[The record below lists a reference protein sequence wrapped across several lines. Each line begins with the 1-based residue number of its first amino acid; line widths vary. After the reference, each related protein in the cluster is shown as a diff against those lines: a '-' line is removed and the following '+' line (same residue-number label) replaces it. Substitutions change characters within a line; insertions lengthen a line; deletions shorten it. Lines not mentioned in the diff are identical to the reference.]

1 MKEIKLGHY
10 SSMSEMVAELNAKIP
25 TAPNTINLYSDGF
38 NVHFDY
44 DSFSNKSIVAMSHGV
59 SIKTEG
65 SDLAM
70 RMGFEENEILSG
82 STSII
87 SLFVAN
93 MKRNTVLY
101 VYTDITQNQ
110 LVGDV
115 GTPLLQVVPVK
126 SRYEDATV

>member
-1 MKEIKLGHY
+1 
-10 SSMSEMVAELNAKIP
+10 
-25 TAPNTINLYSDGF
+25 
-38 NVHFDY
+38 
-44 DSFSNKSIVAMSHGV
+44 MSHGV